1 MTEFRA
7 CTSSVMY
14 LEQVVVQYIGII
26 SKYNSYIQIT
36 LRSLKFTYVEV
47 QRPSILQYLLYK
59 RNEHITTI
67 HFTSSIDIDIF

>member
-26 SKYNSYIQIT
+26 YKYKSFIQIT
-36 LRSLKFTYVEV
+36 L
-47 QRPSILQYLLYK
+47 
-59 RNEHITTI
+59 
-67 HFTSSIDIDIF
+67 